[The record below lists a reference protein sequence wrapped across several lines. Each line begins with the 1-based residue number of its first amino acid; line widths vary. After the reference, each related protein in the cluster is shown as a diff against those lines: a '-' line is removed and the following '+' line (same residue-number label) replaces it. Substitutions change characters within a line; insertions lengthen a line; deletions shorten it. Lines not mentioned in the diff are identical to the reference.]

1 MIEPER
7 STSANADVAPSGLAS
22 AHDSPSRS
30 LKIALMIESDGPGGA
45 EQMLLH
51 LGETLRDRGH
61 EVIPLL
67 PAEGYGWLPERFLE
81 LGIAPEHYAL
91 RSPLDP
97 VCLARMVALLRRRR
111 IDVVHSHEFSMAI
124 YGTAATSL
132 LGRPHVITLHGGLYF
147 EEKRRRR
154 MALRWACRRSRFVV
168 TVSEA
173 SQDRYARS
181 LDLAP
186 DDLGVVPNGVP
197 VPQGDGSRVREE
209 LGLEPDEL
217 LIVAVGNLYSVK
229 GHATLIRALRR
240 IAEQRPALAWRAAIA
255 GRGEEEEAL
264 TALIAESGLLG
275 KIHLLGYRAD
285 IADILAA
292 GNLFVMPSL
301 SEGLPLA
308 LLEAMFA
315 SKPVIASHVGGI
327 PEVVRSGEEAL
338 LVPPGDPDA
347 LADALDSALCDS
359 DLRARLA
366 SAARDRA
373 QTRYTVQAMTDAYEE
388 LYVRAVR

>member
-1 MIEPER
+1 
-7 STSANADVAPSGLAS
+7 
-22 AHDSPSRS
+22 
-30 LKIALMIESDGPGGA
+30 
-45 EQMLLH
+45 
-51 LGETLRDRGH
+51 
-61 EVIPLL
+61 
-67 PAEGYGWLPERFLE
+67 
-81 LGIAPEHYAL
+81 
-91 RSPLDP
+91 
-97 VCLARMVALLRRRR
+97 
-111 IDVVHSHEFSMAI
+111 
-124 YGTAATSL
+124 
-132 LGRPHVITLHGGLYF
+132 
-147 EEKRRRR
+147 
-154 MALRWACRRSRFVV
+154 
-168 TVSEA
+168 VSEA